1 MRLISKWKTRVMYE
15 MIDLLM
21 QWLVAPVI
29 IVVWHLFTKTTQH
42 QTDIAVLK
50 SQVENSKVS
59 HDREMK
65 EMKETI
71 KAIFIKL
78 DSIEHSLRDK

>member
-1 MRLISKWKTRVMYE
+1 MYE
-15 MIDLLM
+15 MIDVIM

-29 IVVWHLFTKTTQH
+29 VVVWHLFSKTTQH
-42 QTDIAVLK
+42 ETDIAVLK
-50 SQVENSKVS
+50 SQLETSKVS

-71 KAIFIKL
+71 KAIFMKL
-78 DSIEHSLRDK
+78 DSIEHALRDK

>member
-1 MRLISKWKTRVMYE
+1 
-15 MIDLLM
+15 MIDVIM

-29 IVVWHLFTKTTQH
+29 VVVWHLFSKTTQH
-42 QTDIAVLK
+42 ETDIAVLK
-50 SQVENSKVS
+50 SQLETSKVS

-71 KAIFIKL
+71 KAIFMKL
-78 DSIEHSLRDK
+78 DSIEHALRDK

>member
-1 MRLISKWKTRVMYE
+1 
-15 MIDLLM
+15 MIDVVM

-42 QTDIAVLK
+42 ETDIAVLK
-50 SQVENSKVS
+50 SQLETSKVS

-71 KAIFIKL
+71 KAIFMKL
-78 DSIEHSLRDK
+78 DSIEHALREK